1 MNMADRDGGSIFC
14 GALRPRHCPFGVWPR
29 PLNPPSLRT
38 PPSTS
43 GDTPLYNALKKGS
56 TEHLLIADVLLRSG
70 ADPFIRRTPDDT
82 PDWAWSAWEVC
93 LSETMTVGGN
103 GHGGDGTEE
112 GLAIATLCLNTCRR
126 VYRRPF
132 GKKRQRV
139 VEYSSLGS
147 LLGVTFENQSQA
159 ELNGGGK
166 GEVKSEGKG
175 EGKGEDEGVDDGVD
189 GVGTATDANP
199 SLEVEGGGTVL
210 SGRALDLSLV
220 INR

>member
-1 MNMADRDGGSIFC
+1 MVLFGPGIARLAP
-14 GALRPRHCPFGVWPR
+14 ALEPT
-29 PLNPPSLRT
+29 LTAPPT
-38 PPSTS
+38 PS

-56 TEHLLIADVLLRSG
+56 TEHLLVADLLLRSG

-147 LLGVTFENQSQA
+147 LLGVAFANESQT

-175 EGKGEDEGVDDGVD
+175 GGGGEGEVEGEDEGVDKGVD
-189 GVGTATDANP
+189 GAGKATDANP
-199 SLEVEGGGTVL
+199 SLEIEGGGTVL
-210 SGRALDLSLV
+210 SGRALDPSMV